1 MASGPRS
8 RHSWRPARVCC
19 AAARA
24 WPQAISRRQPR
35 RSSSRRRSYQKRC
48 ITSQAAP
55 TRRCVGKYTRSA
67 KRQIHTKKAAFR
79 RPFRSSAASGSSGS
93 QSGPVLSAA
102 IPHEAQDA
110 EAEKHHPPCRRQGSR
125 RGDGQTSIGDA
136 VRADTREP

>member
-1 MASGPRS
+1 MTGYLQKTASAFIKQAEKLPKEVHYVSSGPDPS
-8 RHSWRPARVCC
+8 V
-19 AAARA
+19 
-24 WPQAISRRQPR
+24 RRQVHEIG
-35 RSSSRRRSYQKRC
+35 QK
-48 ITSQAAP
+48 ADP
-55 TRRCVGKYTRSA
+55 HK
-67 KRQIHTKKAAFR
+67 KKAAFR